1 VNGKLIAR
9 IEREF
14 DSYEDII
21 VDKFSIGAITSVR
34 YLKFMKKLEE
44 WRDRFDDLIFAE
56 VSE

>member
-1 VNGKLIAR
+1 MNGKLIAH

-14 DSYEDII
+14 DSYVEILDN
-21 VDKFSIGAITSVR
+21 KLAEGAIDIEQYIKMR
-34 YLKFMKKLEE
+34 EKLEE

>member
-1 VNGKLIAR
+1 MNGKLIAR

-14 DSYEDII
+14 
-21 VDKFSIGAITSVR
+21 VR
-34 YLKFMKKLEE
+34 YAEILCEKLHRGDLNTERFIKLAYKLED